1 MRTLAL
7 LTLLLPAACNTR
19 PGGGRLDPDDFVMAV
34 FTDPTAV
41 VIDVRTA
48 REFAQGHL
56 YESRLID
63 WSQTQQ
69 FDSAVSLLPRSDT
82 YYIYCQRG
90 GRSAEAAAFM
100 RRKGLTV
107 VELEGGTE
115 AWCKAGLPLEKGAP
129 RRPRP
134 ENEEHE
140 DYIYYNDGEWI
151 IPVIRTTR

>member
-7 LTLLLPAACNTR
+7 TLLLLLSLAACNTR
-19 PGGGRLDPDDFVMAV
+19 GGRLDPDDFVMAM
-34 FTDPTAV
+34 FTDHTAV

-48 REFAQGHL
+48 EEFAQGHL
-56 YESRLID
+56 YKSRLID

-69 FDSAVSLLPRSDT
+69 FDSAVSLLPRSST
-82 YYIYCQRG
+82 YYIYCRQG
-90 GRSAEAAAFM
+90 GRSAKAAALM

-115 AWCKAGLPLEKGAP
+115 AWRKAGLPLEKGAP

-140 DYIYYNDGEWI
+140 VYYKDGEWI